1 MTSDDLPHQ
10 VLAVPMPRAAGYPNY
25 STAVNKGCE
34 RAAGYPNE
42 HAHEDAGG
50 DNLGGNL
57 GAKWPHGAATDSR
70 APLEA
75 LAAALR
81 EESRVSSLVIV
92 PLPLGALLADSGS
105 TGLLQQL
112 SAGMPP
118 IVFAFEGSGVPVTT
132 TDI

>member
-10 VLAVPMPRAAGYPNY
+10 VLAVPMPRAAGYPN
-25 STAVNKGCE
+25 
-34 RAAGYPNE
+34 E
-42 HAHEDAGG
+42 HAHEDADG

-105 TGLLQQL
+105 AGLLQQL

>member
-1 MTSDDLPHQ
+1 MTSDATFLAKWLRSVRIDAE
-10 VLAVPMPRAAGYPNY
+10 VLTVPMARA
-25 STAVNKGCE
+25 V
-34 RAAGYPNE
+34 GYPNE
-42 HAHEDAGG
+42 QAHEDADG

-92 PLPLGALLADSGS
+92 PLPLGALHADSGS
-105 TGLLQQL
+105 SGLLQQL
-112 SAGMPP
+112 SASMPP
-118 IVFAFEGSGVPVTT
+118 IVFAFEGSGMPVTT